1 MRTPRI
7 KSVTTLPGFK
17 VRLEWDVGQISVV
30 DISDIIDRYDI
41 FAPIRENP
49 ARFDQVTIG
58 EYGYDLHWSDLMEIP
73 CTQLWRRSQV
83 QAAE

>member
-7 KSVTTLPGFK
+7 KSVVPLPGFQ
-17 VRLEWDVGQISVV
+17 VRLEWDVGQVSVV
-30 DISDIIDRYDI
+30 DIADIIDRYDI

-49 ARFDQVTIG
+49 ARFEQVTIG
-58 EYGYDLHWSDLMEIP
+58 EHGYDLHWSDLMEIP